1 MPGKVSGQWIVKGT
15 RILADGV
22 LENADAGYMPEQLA
36 GEIYEG
42 LPVESVAAPCCPSQ
56 RGSVSRILLDQ
67 NVPFGIPRLL
77 PGHEVSTA
85 YRMGWAALLN
95 GDLLR
100 AAEAAGFEVM
110 ITCDQNIG
118 YQQNLAARKIALV
131 ALEANNWDVIRKN
144 AVAVLDA
151 VSRSRPGRDE
161 EIGFPLP
168 PLRRAGPGRHA
179 LNRRPDFK
187 L

>member
-1 MPGKVSGQWIVKGT
+1 M
-15 RILADGV
+15 
-22 LENADAGYMPEQLA
+22 
-36 GEIYEG
+36 
-42 LPVESVAAPCCPSQ
+42 
-56 RGSVSRILLDQ
+56 SRILLDQ

-85 YRMGWAALLN
+85 YRMGWAALSN

-168 PLRRAGPGRHA
+168 PLRRAGPAGT
-179 LNRRPDFK
+179 P
-187 L
+187 